1 MRKILSGRRGSS
13 QPFEFQVDVTS
24 AAPQGTGANTFK
36 LPLPSGTP
44 AGGNPLNFLV
54 DWGDGS
60 SLQVNAANHGSAQHT
75 YSSGGVKTIKIYGAV
90 RGWSFGSSSS
100 GNNDAVKMYKILNWG
115 GWRSTENR
123 QFDGCNQLLEITA
136 SDYPVIEVGSSW
148 FRMFAEC
155 SALKTISN
163 INSWKTG
170 ACTNMYAMFY
180 NCVGLNSGGSG
191 GGAGGTGDLFL
202 WDVSKVATMKFM
214 FMNCS
219 SMNWRMFTMSS
230 TTTDA
235 DNIFNNCRLF
245 NNGNSASISGW
256 NVTGCTSLLNWF
268 RDALAFNQNINAWN
282 VSGITDMR
290 FTFYAASGG
299 GAYNQSMNSWNVS
312 NVTRMDGILRG
323 QQSFNQN
330 LSSWNLTGINS
341 VLASNPPL
349 AQTNFNLSTANYDA
363 LLVAW
368 DALNYPSMPAG
379 STLSFGTSQYSLGS
393 AAATAR
399 SSLITKWGGIS
410 DGGGV

>member
-230 TTTDA
+230 TTTD
-235 DNIFNNCRLF
+235 
-245 NNGNSASISGW
+245 
-256 NVTGCTSLLNWF
+256 
-268 RDALAFNQNINAWN
+268 
-282 VSGITDMR
+282 
-290 FTFYAASGG
+290 G